1 MTSPAGHYP
10 GASLTVWSTST
21 PPGLLNRTR
30 VSDGQ
35 QVGSGALP
43 GFVNHALFWT
53 GSADSV
59 VDLHPSGFT
68 DSGAV
73 GVSAGQQVGWGSTVL
88 HDHALLW
95 MGSADSVVDLNPSG
109 FTDSYAYAVSGD
121 QQVGQGDTGGRP
133 HAMLWTG
140 SADSAVYL
148 HPRGFTYS
156 QAVGVSGGQQ
166 VGDGVCHALLRTGS
180 ADSVVDLHPRGFAES
195 YAQGVSG
202 GQQVGFGWG
211 DITGSANHALLW
223 TGSADS
229 VVDLQTF
236 LPPEFRDS
244 VATGIDADANIV
256 GYAQGPDGD
265 HAFLLIPE

>member
-1 MTSPAGHYP
+1 MAVVVLGGGPPA
-10 GASLTVWSTST
+10 V
-21 PPGLLNRTR
+21 
-30 VSDGQ
+30 
-35 QVGSGALP
+35 
-43 GFVNHALFWT
+43 
-53 GSADSV
+53 ADYIFI
-59 VDLHPSGFT
+59 DLHPSGFT
-68 DSGAV
+68 DSRALAV
-73 GVSAGQQVGWGSTVL
+73 SDGQQVGYTGTPPP
-88 HDHALLW
+88 HERALLW
-95 MGSADSVVDLNPSG
+95 TGSPDSVVDLTPSG
-109 FTDSYAYAVSGD
+109 FT
-121 QQVGQGDTGGRP
+121 
-133 HAMLWTG
+133 
-140 SADSAVYL
+140 
-148 HPRGFTYS
+148 YS
-156 QAVGVSGGQQ
+156 RAAGVSGGQQ
-166 VGDGVCHALLRTGS
+166 VGSGITGDQQHALLWTGS

>member
-43 GFVNHALFWT
+43 GFV
-53 GSADSV
+53 
-59 VDLHPSGFT
+59 
-68 DSGAV
+68 
-73 GVSAGQQVGWGSTVL
+73 
-88 HDHALLW
+88 
-95 MGSADSVVDLNPSG
+95 
-109 FTDSYAYAVSGD
+109 
-121 QQVGQGDTGGRP
+121 
-133 HAMLWTG
+133 
-140 SADSAVYL
+140 
-148 HPRGFTYS
+148 
-156 QAVGVSGGQQ
+156 
-166 VGDGVCHALLRTGS
+166 
-180 ADSVVDLHPRGFAES
+180 
-195 YAQGVSG
+195 
-202 GQQVGFGWG
+202 
-211 DITGSANHALLW
+211 NHALLW

>member
-140 SADSAVYL
+140 SADS
-148 HPRGFTYS
+148 
-156 QAVGVSGGQQ
+156 
-166 VGDGVCHALLRTGS
+166 
-180 ADSVVDLHPRGFAES
+180 VVDLHA
-195 YAQGVSG
+195 
-202 GQQVGFGWG
+202 
-211 DITGSANHALLW
+211 
-223 TGSADS
+223 
-229 VVDLQTF
+229 F
-236 LPPEFRDS
+236 LPPEFTRS
-244 VATGIDADANIV
+244 WATGIDADGNIV
-256 GYAQGPDGD
+256 GVAIEPDNTG
-265 HAFLLIPE
+265 HAFLLQPVP